1 MTLTEFEEKHRDDPQ
16 GFCACVVDVQGNL
29 FECSKGHLE
38 ALLELSGDRKLE
50 DIPTDVSPL
59 FYMLTETGAIIVDYE
74 SQVCSGAISQKQQS
88 VLSSL
93 SEMGMITMNL
103 KDIHGK
109 IKL

>member
-1 MTLTEFEEKHRDDPQ
+1 MTLKEFEEKHRDDTK
-16 GFCACVVDVQGNL
+16 GFCACVVDLQGNL
-29 FECSKGHLE
+29 FDCSKGHLE
-38 ALLELSGDRKLE
+38 ALLELNGDKKLE

-59 FYMLTETGAIIVDYE
+59 FYMLKETGAIVVDYE

-88 VLSSL
+88 TLSSL
-93 SEMGMITMNL
+93 SRVGMISMNL